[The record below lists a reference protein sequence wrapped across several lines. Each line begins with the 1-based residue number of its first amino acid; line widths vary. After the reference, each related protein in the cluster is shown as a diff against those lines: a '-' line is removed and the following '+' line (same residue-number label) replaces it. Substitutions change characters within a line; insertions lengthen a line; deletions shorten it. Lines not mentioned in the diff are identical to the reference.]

1 MKSTIRTFFLS
12 PLMVPTASVVLIWQ
26 VLFDYHGVI
35 NEAAKLFPRVDFVM
49 VHMGLGTDNN
59 EAIDLISKL
68 PNLYGDTTWVPVES
82 TLKLIKNAG
91 IEKIFFGSD
100 NPIDGKDTY
109 FCNREGCRSLY
120 QQYFYELKDLISPQ
134 DYNKLMYE
142 NAASVFDIKL

>member
-1 MKSTIRTFFLS
+1 MKGNVIVGQSGG
-12 PLMVPTASVVLIWQ
+12 PTAVINSSLA
-26 VLFDYHGVI
+26 GVI
-35 NEAAKLFPRVDFVM
+35 KASR
-49 VHMGLGTDNN
+49 
-59 EAIDLISKL
+59 
-68 PNLYGDTTWVPVES
+68 
-82 TLKLIKNAG
+82 NAG

-109 FCNREGCRSLY
+109 FCNREGFRSLY

>member
-1 MKSTIRTFFLS
+1 M
-12 PLMVPTASVVLIWQ
+12 
-26 VLFDYHGVI
+26 
-35 NEAAKLFPRVDFVM
+35 AKKYPKTNFVM

-82 TLKLIKNAG
+82 TLKLIRNAG

-109 FCNREGCRSLY
+109 FCNREGFRSLY